1 MGTQRSQ
8 YDEDVLVA
16 DLAYGEMT
24 QKAIAEKHGLSEIF
38 VGQLSRG
45 ERRPELQAR
54 IEAVN
59 EGMLEQTRRLGK
71 RLAATAMARLG
82 SLVAASSKAPEE
94 VQRKASMDI
103 LAHALG
109 DPSKPDQ
116 SVNVHQSNGPDLA
129 GLTDDTKAAVLKEL
143 GGPADDPGQ
152 AG

>member
-1 MGTQRSQ
+1 MGTQRAQ

-45 ERRPELQAR
+45 ERRPELQAK
-54 IEAVN
+54 IEAMT

-82 SLVAASSKAPEE
+82 NLVAKDSKALDETK
-94 VQRKASMDI
+94 RKASMDI

-109 DPSKPDQ
+109 DPSKPEQNLNVNQ
-116 SVNVHQSNGPDLA
+116 SAGPDLT
-129 GLTDDTKAAVLKEL
+129 GLSAETKAAVAREL
-143 GGPADDPGQ
+143 GGPADDTQDP
-152 AG
+152 A